1 MSTHR
6 ARWSTCARRG
16 PHGNYLFPIMNE
28 VTVSA
33 VLVVPPIRGG
43 QQRIKGLVPAMRLQ
57 QLNLQGSSRRTS
69 TPTSKPGAKP
79 PGAR

>member
-1 MSTHR
+1 
-6 ARWSTCARRG
+6 
-16 PHGNYLFPIMNE
+16 MNE

-57 QLNLQGSSRRTS
+57 QLRLQGNEYGQPHGEVPSRADPSVRATEASLPVLTS
-69 TPTSKPGAKP
+69 
-79 PGAR
+79 

>member
-1 MSTHR
+1 
-6 ARWSTCARRG
+6 
-16 PHGNYLFPIMNE
+16 MNE

-57 QLNLQGSSRRTS
+57 QLRLQGNEYGQ
-69 TPTSKPGAKP
+69 PQ
-79 PGAR
+79 ARFGIACSAGRCHGL